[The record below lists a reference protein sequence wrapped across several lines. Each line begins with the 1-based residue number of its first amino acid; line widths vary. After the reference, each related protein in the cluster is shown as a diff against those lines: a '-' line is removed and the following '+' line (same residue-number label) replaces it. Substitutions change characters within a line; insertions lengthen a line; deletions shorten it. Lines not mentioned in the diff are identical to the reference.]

1 MASQASVLPANSAF
15 VPASNDDHRIEQP
28 EMRNTAFS
36 PFHARTPMSE
46 DHWKQVGALLQK
58 ANEERLKVIYQE
70 PLAGPPGSM
79 MPKSRTAQRT
89 SRSVQDGLGALLRPD
104 SRQ

>member
-1 MASQASVLPANSAF
+1 MASQASVSPANGAF
-15 VPASNDDHRIEQP
+15 VPASNDDHRVEQP
-28 EMRNTAFS
+28 DLRNMPFS

-79 MPKSRTAQRT
+79 MQKSRNTQRT
-89 SRSVQDGLGALLRPD
+89 PRSVQDGLGALLRPD

>member
-1 MASQASVLPANSAF
+1 MASEASVPPANGAFASA
-15 VPASNDDHRIEQP
+15 PDDDHRIEQP
-28 EMRNTAFS
+28 DMRNMAFS
-36 PFHARTPMSE
+36 LFHARTAMSE

-70 PLAGPPGSM
+70 PLSGAPGSM
-79 MPKSRTAQRT
+79 MAKSRSTQRT
-89 SRSVQDGLGALLRPD
+89 SHSMQDGLGALLRTD

>member
-1 MASQASVLPANSAF
+1 MTSQASASPANGAF
-15 VPASNDDHRIEQP
+15 VPASNDDRRIEQP
-28 EMRNTAFS
+28 DMRNTAFS
-36 PFHARTPMSE
+36 PFHARTPMTE

-70 PLAGPPGSM
+70 PLSAAPGSM
-79 MPKSRTAQRT
+79 MSKSRSTQRT
-89 SRSVQDGLGALLRPD
+89 SHSMQDGLGALLRAD

>member
-1 MASQASVLPANSAF
+1 MASQASVSPAKGAF

-28 EMRNTAFS
+28 DLRNMPFS

-79 MPKSRTAQRT
+79 MQRT
-89 SRSVQDGLGALLRPD
+89 KREKDTIRCRVARRIHDQYSPGRP
-104 SRQ
+104 